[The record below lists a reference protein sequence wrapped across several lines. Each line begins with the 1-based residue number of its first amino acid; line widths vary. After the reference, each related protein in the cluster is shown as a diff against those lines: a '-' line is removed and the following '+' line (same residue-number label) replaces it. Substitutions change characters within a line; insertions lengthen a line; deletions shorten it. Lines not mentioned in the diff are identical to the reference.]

1 MNSQNLCERYVYLV
15 LLTPEKQFVRYI
27 QNDLITFP
35 MAVLFNRMQ
44 SLALK
49 YLCLLDI
56 LLLNSIVLSRI
67 VFDHF
72 IFFWWRSHFTIIC
85 LRYFRIWRRGQK
97 DCIVWET
104 TTQLFVQNPLFRF
117 VLSFLKYTR
126 CTLYALFFCGGSTNW
141 KGMWGSPRSCWK
153 NLCANKVTY
162 RMHLNEAL

>member
-1 MNSQNLCERYVYLV
+1 MLWNICVCVMN
-15 LLTPEKQFVRYI
+15 
-27 QNDLITFP
+27 
-35 MAVLFNRMQ
+35 
-44 SLALK
+44 
-49 YLCLLDI
+49 I

-72 IFFWWRSHFTIIC
+72 IFLWWRSHFTC

-97 DCIVWET
+97 DCIIWET

-153 NLCANKVTY
+153 NHCANKVTY
-162 RMHLNEAL
+162 QIHINEACRQCFTVWKQVNFVHFI